1 MEEKYLKKFAE
12 IVEKL
17 RTADNHEAY
26 RILFRLQYGVPYESF
41 LHKAALSLVKKD
53 FSLDKREAIVLLA
66 FAIAHSTLVMNVDHG
81 HGFYV
86 SWYNSKSPN
95 QAERISIVIDCSNLK
110 KVVMQIAHTIK
121 WRTNALNFDDH
132 ATPPPAELKAI
143 VAGLEGFSEKKPGLW
158 VRPLGE
164 VKNLAQAK
172 RLIKPIWNEVFNAI
186 KPFGDAW

>member
-17 RTADNHEAY
+17 RTADDREAH
-26 RILFRLQYGVPYESF
+26 RILDRLQYGAF
-41 LHKAALSLVKKD
+41 LHSAAVSLVKKD
-53 FSLDKREAIVLLA
+53 FSLDKGEAIVLLA
-66 FAIAHSTLVMNVDHG
+66 HALPHDRNGLNVEHR

-86 SWYNSKSPN
+86 SWYNSKSYN
-95 QAERISIVIDCSNLK
+95 QAEKISIVIDCSNLK
-110 KVVMQIAHTIK
+110 KVVMQIAHTTQK
-121 WRTNALNFDDH
+121 RTNALNFDDH

-164 VKNLAQAK
+164 VKNLTQAK